1 MTRQEQ
7 LLQRIAR
14 MELANARR
22 LNTLLQRQSAQA
34 VKLAEKKE
42 AIFTYADWQRLL
54 QQRRKEQG
62 K

>member
-1 MTRQEQ
+1 
-7 LLQRIAR
+7 

-34 VKLAEKKE
+34 VKLAGKKE